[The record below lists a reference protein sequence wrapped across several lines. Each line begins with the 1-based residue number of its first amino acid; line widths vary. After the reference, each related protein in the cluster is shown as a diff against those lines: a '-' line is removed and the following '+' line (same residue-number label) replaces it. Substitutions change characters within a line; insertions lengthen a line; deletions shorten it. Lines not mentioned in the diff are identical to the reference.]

1 MIKERLPA
9 DVIRA
14 HKGKSFVGVSTAIA
28 ILNKRGELFMAKR
41 SENTRDEHGTWDICG
56 GGLKWGVNL
65 QDNIVREM
73 SEEFAVKTNEP
84 LHFLGVREAFRVDQ
98 HNEDTHWV
106 CIDYLVVVTDEESA
120 NVRINES
127 DNFTDSGWFSLEKL
141 PTPRHSVLTDDYFLR
156 LNSYFNKL
164 VTATA

>member
-1 MIKERLPA
+1 MA
-9 DVIRA
+9 
-14 HKGKSFVGVSTAIA
+14 ST
-28 ILNKRGELFMAKR
+28 
-41 SENTRDEHGTWDICG
+41 
-56 GGLKWGVNL
+56 V
-65 QDNIVREM
+65 
-73 SEEFAVKTNEP
+73 
-84 LHFLGVREAFRVDQ
+84 VDLSRFCTKCL
-98 HNEDTHWV
+98 ECL

-120 NVRINES
+120 NVRINEP